1 MTASRSRWMF
11 TRAIEDLVNL
21 CTKRKK
27 GLDFRSRDTIPP
39 PPPPLPSSFQ
49 NSRRRLFW
57 DLKCAGVAPWHI
69 GQSVSSDFSLY
80 SLFIYLFSKLMTHTY
95 IFIFQKRFSR
105 SRTYSHLLFKKE
117 CSVKGSLFIAP
128 FFLFIILDIKSPIC
142 SIVIVGWEVCIQ

>member
-1 MTASRSRWMF
+1 MNVHESNWRLSKSMYQ
-11 TRAIEDLVNL
+11 E
-21 CTKRKK
+21 KK
-27 GLDFRSRDTIPP
+27 GIGLSEPWYHP

-57 DLKCAGVAPWHI
+57 DLKCAGVARWHI

-117 CSVKGSLFIAP
+117 CSVKGSLLP
-128 FFLFIILDIKSPIC
+128 FHFFYLLYHVDIKSPIC